1 MKIKE
6 EGIVLLKNKDNTLPL
21 NTGENAK
28 VNVGGVGAANAAAST
43 TTTDSEIEVN
53 VIKENGKSSVNVGGF
68 AGAQR
73 YQQVSKSDVTS
84 NIKTDCKLDEKEG
97 SLNVGAVLGRMDM
110 FYATLILKYADEV
123 KCECTDNTT
132 NVIYNG
138 SPYDVL
144 MADGGYPMI
153 NGEKIAYV
161 ATKDFT
167 DEETGVSYKKN
178 LDDVVKTYG
187 SYLPEEGLVKNI
199 MFIEVQ

>member
-28 VNVGGVGAANAAAST
+28 VNVGGVGAANAAATT

-73 YQQVSKSDVTS
+73 YQQVSKSDVTA

-161 ATKDFT
+161 ATNDFT
-167 DEETGVSYKKN
+167 HEETGVSYKKN

>member
-28 VNVGGVGAANAAAST
+28 VNVGGVGAANAAATT

-123 KCECTDNTT
+123 KCGCTDNTT

-161 ATKDFT
+161 ATMDFT

>member
-6 EGIVLLKNKDNTLPL
+6 EGIVLLKNKENTLPL

-28 VNVGGVGAANAAAST
+28 VNVGGVGAANAAATT

-123 KCECTDNTT
+123 KCGCTDNTT

-161 ATKDFT
+161 ATMDFT

>member
-1 MKIKE
+1 M
-6 EGIVLLKNKDNTLPL
+6 
-21 NTGENAK
+21 
-28 VNVGGVGAANAAAST
+28 
-43 TTTDSEIEVN
+43 
-53 VIKENGKSSVNVGGF
+53 NVGGF

-97 SLNVGAVLGRMDM
+97 LLNVGAVLGRMDM

-123 KCECTDNTT
+123 KCGCTDNTT

-167 DEETGVSYKKN
+167 DKETGVSYKKN
-178 LDDVVKTYG
+178 LDDVVKAYG

>member
-1 MKIKE
+1 M
-6 EGIVLLKNKDNTLPL
+6 
-21 NTGENAK
+21 
-28 VNVGGVGAANAAAST
+28 
-43 TTTDSEIEVN
+43 
-53 VIKENGKSSVNVGGF
+53 NVGGF

-123 KCECTDNTT
+123 KCGCTDNTT